1 MNIIEVKATQINGIF
16 FETTYNKAGG
26 ERLRRSFDYYRYVE
40 SYPIIERTS
49 KNTFRL
55 ITHQEN
61 YEFYKRYQ
69 KDTPFKAHLK
79 KFKNDEERY
88 LELLKQLCDGKAKSF
103 FNDKYIILKNLL
115 LSMTEKEIS
124 QAIKLPIS
132 EIRKNTI
139 NEDEYKPY
147 LEKAVHYGV
156 RTTMVSV
163 VSYFKKSPYIKE
175 KARNFILNLTLN
187 NQKGLLKLTKS
198 KWDITRSILEGIKA
212 KYRQLNE
219 EQQEQILHEI
229 IRDGWTV
236 LIDHFHSRCMQILNP
251 TATSYKLDPN
261 IFISHST
268 INLRMNLAETTN
280 NYLS

>member
-1 MNIIEVKATQINGIF
+1 M
-16 FETTYNKAGG
+16 
-26 ERLRRSFDYYRYVE
+26 
-40 SYPIIERTS
+40 
-49 KNTFRL
+49 
-55 ITHQEN
+55 
-61 YEFYKRYQ
+61 RYQ

-79 KFKNDEERY
+79 KFKNDNERY

-115 LSMTEKEIS
+115 LTMTEKEIS
-124 QAIKLPIS
+124 EAINLPIS
-132 EIRKNTI
+132 EIRKNTV
-139 NEDEYKPY
+139 NDDEYKPY

-163 VSYFKKSPYIKE
+163 VTYLKKSPYIKE

-187 NQKGLLKLTKS
+187 NQKRLLKLTKS
-198 KWDITRSILEGIKA
+198 KWDITRSILEGIKT
-212 KYRQLNE
+212 KYGVLNE
-219 EQQEQILHEI
+219 EQQEQLLYEI

-236 LIDHFHSRCMQILNP
+236 LIDHFQTRCMQILNH
-251 TATSYKLDPN
+251 TETSYKLDPN
-261 IFISHST
+261 IFVSHST